1 MNNYWEQL
9 LDKARANHLNLDFD
23 KIKLALGFAEESHQ
37 GQYRKSGD
45 DYIIHPVEVAKIL
58 MDMKMDT
65 DTIVAGLLHDV
76 VEDTLIPIA
85 DIKYNFGDTVATLVD
100 GVTKLKALPNGT
112 KNQAEN
118 IRKMILAMAEN
129 IRVILIKLADRL
141 HNMRTLKFMKPE
153 KQQSISKETLDI
165 YAPLAHRLGMAKIK
179 SELEDMAFSYLHHDE
194 FLEIKRLVDNTKE
207 ERKDYIEN
215 FIRTIIRTLSDLGI
229 KAEVKG
235 RFKHFYSIYKKMYQ
249 KGKEFDD
256 IYDLMGVRVI
266 VDDKATCYHVLGI
279 VHSQYTPVP
288 GRFKD
293 YIAVPK
299 SNNYQ
304 SIHTTIVGPLGKF
317 IEIQIRTK
325 DMDDIA
331 EEGIAA
337 HWNYKE
343 NKKSSKDDNI
353 YGWLRHIIEF
363 QNESDSTEDFI
374 EGVTGDIDRGTVFTF
389 SPKGDIIELP
399 VGATA
404 LDFAFMV
411 HTQVGCKC
419 VGAKVNGRMV
429 TIDHKLKSGD
439 KVEIITSKNS
449 KGPSIDWLDIVVTH
463 GAKGKIRKF
472 LKDENKETVTKI
484 GKDNLE
490 KEASKLGMTLKEIE
504 NDPTLKKHMEKNN
517 IPNLDEFYF
526 YIGEKR
532 SRLDILITKIKTSL
546 EKERAASTLTIE
558 EVLKKKEEKKKEGK
572 NDFGIVIDGINN
584 TLIRFAKCCTPLPGD
599 EIGGFVTKLTG
610 ITVHRKDCANFHAMV
625 EKDPSREIMVK
636 WDENLIETKMNK
648 YNFTFT
654 VVLNDRP
661 NILMEI
667 VNLIANHKIN
677 ITSVNSYEVKKDG
690 DRVVKVKIS
699 TLLYVRAREGVK
711 SEVINIHLTNDNS
724 DTTGETISPKT
735 LHHLQSS
742 RSILLRIASMCYT
755 LFEKSR

>member
-1 MNNYWEQL
+1 MNYWEQL
-9 LDKARANHLNLDFD
+9 LDKAKANHLNLDLD

-45 DYIIHPVEVAKIL
+45 DYIVHPVEVAKIL

-165 YAPLAHRLGMAKIK
+165 YAPLAHRLGMAKVK
-179 SELEDMAFSYLHHDE
+179 SELEDIAFSYLHHDE

-215 FIRTIIRTLSDLGI
+215 FIRTMIRTLSDLGI

-235 RFKHFYSIYKKMYQ
+235 RFKHFYSIYRKMYQ

-256 IYDLMGVRVI
+256 IYDLMGVRII
-266 VDDKATCYHVLGI
+266 VEDKATCYHVLGI

-490 KEASKLGMTLKEIE
+490 KEASKLGMTLKELE

-517 IPNLDEFYF
+517 ITSLDEFYF

-532 SRLDILITKIKTSL
+532 SRLDILINKIKINL

-690 DRVVKVKIS
+690 DRIVKVKIS
-699 TLLYVRAREGVK
+699 IEIKGKTEYDYLINNILK
-711 SEVINIHLTNDNS
+711 LKDVIS
-724 DTTGETISPKT
+724 VE
-735 LHHLQSS
+735 
-742 RSILLRIASMCYT
+742 R
-755 LFEKSR
+755 

>member
-9 LDKARANHLNLDFD
+9 LDKAKANHLNLDFD

-45 DYIIHPVEVAKIL
+45 DYIVHPVEVAKIL

-165 YAPLAHRLGMAKIK
+165 YAPLAHRLGMAKVK
-179 SELEDMAFSYLHHDE
+179 SELEDLAFSYLHHNE
-194 FLEIKRLVDNTKE
+194 FLEIKKLVDNTKE

-215 FIRTIIRTLSDLGI
+215 FIRTMIRTLSELGI

-374 EGVTGDIDRGTVFTF
+374 EGITGDIDRGTVFTF

-449 KGPSIDWLDIVVTH
+449 KGPSIDWLDIVVNH

-490 KEASKLGMTLKEIE
+490 KEASKLGMTLKELE

-532 SRLDILITKIKTSL
+532 SRLDILITKIKNNL

-610 ITVHRKDCANFHAMV
+610 ITVHRKDCPNFHAMV
-625 EKDPSREIMVK
+625 EKDPSREVLVK
-636 WDENLIETKMNK
+636 WDKNLIETKMNK

-699 TLLYVRAREGVK
+699 IEIKAKTEYDYLINNILK
-711 SEVINIHLTNDNS
+711 LKDVIS
-724 DTTGETISPKT
+724 VE
-735 LHHLQSS
+735 
-742 RSILLRIASMCYT
+742 R
-755 LFEKSR
+755 

>member
-1 MNNYWEQL
+1 MNYWEQL
-9 LDKARANHLNLDFD
+9 LDKAKANHLNLDFD

-45 DYIIHPVEVAKIL
+45 DYIVHPVEVAKIL

-165 YAPLAHRLGMAKIK
+165 YAPLAHRLGMAKVK
-179 SELEDMAFSYLHHDE
+179 SELEDLAFSYLHHDE
-194 FLEIKRLVDNTKE
+194 FLEIKKLVDNTKE

-215 FIRTIIRTLSDLGI
+215 FIRTMIRTLSELGI

-325 DMDDIA
+325 DMDEIA

-517 IPNLDEFYF
+517 ISSLDEFYF

-532 SRLDILITKIKTSL
+532 SRLDILINKIKINL

-610 ITVHRKDCANFHAMV
+610 ITVHRKDCPNFHAMI
-625 EKDPSREIMVK
+625 EKDPSREILVK

-690 DRVVKVKIS
+690 DRVIKVKIS
-699 TLLYVRAREGVK
+699 IEIKGKAEYDYLISNILK
-711 SEVINIHLTNDNS
+711 LKDVIS
-724 DTTGETISPKT
+724 VE
-735 LHHLQSS
+735 
-742 RSILLRIASMCYT
+742 R
-755 LFEKSR
+755 

>member
-1 MNNYWEQL
+1 MNYWEQL

-100 GVTKLKALPNGT
+100 GVTKLKTLPNGT

-179 SELEDMAFSYLHHDE
+179 SELEDIAFSYLHHDE

-215 FIRTIIRTLSDLGI
+215 FIRTIIRTLSDLDI

-266 VDDKATCYHVLGI
+266 VEDKATCYHVLGI

-490 KEASKLGMTLKEIE
+490 KEASKLGMTLKELE
-504 NDPTLKKHMEKNN
+504 NDLTLKKHMEKNN
-517 IPNLDEFYF
+517 IPNLEEFYF

-532 SRLDILITKIKTSL
+532 SRLDVLITKIKTSL

-599 EIGGFVTKLTG
+599 DIGGFVTKLTG
-610 ITVHRKDCANFHAMV
+610 ITVHRKDCPNFHAMV

-690 DRVVKVKIS
+690 DRIVKVKIS
-699 TLLYVRAREGVK
+699 IEIKAKTEYDYLINNILK
-711 SEVINIHLTNDNS
+711 LKDVIS
-724 DTTGETISPKT
+724 VE
-735 LHHLQSS
+735 
-742 RSILLRIASMCYT
+742 R
-755 LFEKSR
+755 

>member
-9 LDKARANHLNLDFD
+9 LDKAKANHLNLDFD

-45 DYIIHPVEVAKIL
+45 DYIVHPVEVAKIL

-165 YAPLAHRLGMAKIK
+165 YAPLAHRLGMAKVK
-179 SELEDMAFSYLHHDE
+179 SELEDLAFSYLHHNE
-194 FLEIKRLVDNTKE
+194 FLEIKKLVDNTKE

-215 FIRTIIRTLSDLGI
+215 FIRTMIRTLSELGI

-374 EGVTGDIDRGTVFTF
+374 EGITGDIDRGTVFTF

-490 KEASKLGMTLKEIE
+490 KEASKLGMTLKELE

-532 SRLDILITKIKTSL
+532 SRLDILITKIKNNL

-610 ITVHRKDCANFHAMV
+610 ITVHRKDCPNFHAMV
-625 EKDPSREIMVK
+625 EKDPSREVLVK
-636 WDENLIETKMNK
+636 WDKNLIETKMNK

-699 TLLYVRAREGVK
+699 IEIKAKTEYDYLINNILK
-711 SEVINIHLTNDNS
+711 LKDVIS
-724 DTTGETISPKT
+724 VE
-735 LHHLQSS
+735 
-742 RSILLRIASMCYT
+742 R
-755 LFEKSR
+755 

>member
-9 LDKARANHLNLDFD
+9 LDKAKANHLNLDFD

-100 GVTKLKALPNGT
+100 GVTKLKTLPNGT

-165 YAPLAHRLGMAKIK
+165 YAPLAHRLGMAKVK

-215 FIRTIIRTLSDLGI
+215 FIRTIIRTLSDLDI

-266 VDDKATCYHVLGI
+266 VEDKATCYHVLGI

-490 KEASKLGMTLKEIE
+490 KEASKLGMTLKELE
-504 NDPTLKKHMEKNN
+504 NDLTLKKHMEKNN
-517 IPNLDEFYF
+517 IPNLEEFYF

-532 SRLDILITKIKTSL
+532 SRLDVLITKIKTSL

-599 EIGGFVTKLTG
+599 DIGGFVTKLTG
-610 ITVHRKDCANFHAMV
+610 ITVHRKDCPNFHAMV
-625 EKDPSREIMVK
+625 EKDPSREILVK

-690 DRVVKVKIS
+690 DRIVKVKIS
-699 TLLYVRAREGVK
+699 IEIKAKTEYDYLINNILK
-711 SEVINIHLTNDNS
+711 LKDVIS
-724 DTTGETISPKT
+724 VE
-735 LHHLQSS
+735 
-742 RSILLRIASMCYT
+742 R
-755 LFEKSR
+755 

>member
-1 MNNYWEQL
+1 MNYWEQL
-9 LDKARANHLNLDFD
+9 LDKAKANHLNLDFD

-45 DYIIHPVEVAKIL
+45 DYIVHPVEVAKIL

-165 YAPLAHRLGMAKIK
+165 YAPLAHRLGMAKVK
-179 SELEDMAFSYLHHDE
+179 SELEDLAFSYLHHDE
-194 FLEIKRLVDNTKE
+194 FLEIKKLVDNTKE

-215 FIRTIIRTLSDLGI
+215 FIRTMIRTLSELGI

-325 DMDDIA
+325 DMDEIA

-517 IPNLDEFYF
+517 ISSLDEFYF

-532 SRLDILITKIKTSL
+532 SRLDILINKIKINL

-610 ITVHRKDCANFHAMV
+610 ITVHRKDCPNFHAMI
-625 EKDPSREIMVK
+625 EKDPSREILVK

-667 VNLIANHKIN
+667 VSLIANHKIN
-677 ITSVNSYEVKKDG
+677 ITSLNSYEVKKDG

-699 TLLYVRAREGVK
+699 IEIKAKTEYDYLINNILK
-711 SEVINIHLTNDNS
+711 LKDVIS
-724 DTTGETISPKT
+724 VE
-735 LHHLQSS
+735 
-742 RSILLRIASMCYT
+742 R
-755 LFEKSR
+755 

>member
-1 MNNYWEQL
+1 MNYWEQL
-9 LDKARANHLNLDFD
+9 LDKAKANHLNLDLD

-45 DYIIHPVEVAKIL
+45 DYIVHPVEVAKIL

-165 YAPLAHRLGMAKIK
+165 YAPLAHRLGMAKVK
-179 SELEDMAFSYLHHDE
+179 SELEDLAFSYLHHDE
-194 FLEIKRLVDNTKE
+194 FLEIKKLVDNTKE

-215 FIRTIIRTLSDLGI
+215 FIRTMIRTLSELGI

-517 IPNLDEFYF
+517 ISSLDEFYF

-532 SRLDILITKIKTSL
+532 SRLDILVTKIKNSL

-610 ITVHRKDCANFHAMV
+610 ITVHRKDCPNFHAMI
-625 EKDPSREIMVK
+625 EKDPSREILVK

-667 VNLIANHKIN
+667 VSLIANHKIN
-677 ITSVNSYEVKKDG
+677 ITSLNSYEVKKDG

-699 TLLYVRAREGVK
+699 IEIKAKTEYDYLINNILK
-711 SEVINIHLTNDNS
+711 LKDVIS
-724 DTTGETISPKT
+724 VE
-735 LHHLQSS
+735 
-742 RSILLRIASMCYT
+742 R
-755 LFEKSR
+755 

>member
-179 SELEDMAFSYLHHDE
+179 SELEDIAFSYLHHDE

-266 VDDKATCYHVLGI
+266 VEDKATCYHVLGI

-317 IEIQIRTK
+317 IEIQIRTN

-699 TLLYVRAREGVK
+699 IEIKGKTEYDYLINNILK
-711 SEVINIHLTNDNS
+711 LKDVIS
-724 DTTGETISPKT
+724 VE
-735 LHHLQSS
+735 
-742 RSILLRIASMCYT
+742 R
-755 LFEKSR
+755 

>member
-1 MNNYWEQL
+1 MNYWEQL
-9 LDKARANHLNLDFD
+9 LDKAKANHLNLDFD

-45 DYIIHPVEVAKIL
+45 DYIVHPVEVAKIL

-165 YAPLAHRLGMAKIK
+165 YAPLAHRLGMAKVK
-179 SELEDMAFSYLHHDE
+179 SELEDLAFSYLHHDE
-194 FLEIKRLVDNTKE
+194 FLEIKKLVDNTKE

-215 FIRTIIRTLSDLGI
+215 FIRTMIRTLSELGI

-325 DMDDIA
+325 DMDKIA

-490 KEASKLGMTLKEIE
+490 KEASKLGMTLKELE

-532 SRLDILITKIKTSL
+532 SRLDILVTKIKNSL

-610 ITVHRKDCANFHAMV
+610 ITVHRKDCPNFHAMI
-625 EKDPSREIMVK
+625 EKDPSREILVK

-667 VNLIANHKIN
+667 VSLIANHKIN
-677 ITSVNSYEVKKDG
+677 ITSLNSYEVKKDG

-699 TLLYVRAREGVK
+699 IEIKAKTEYDYLINNILK
-711 SEVINIHLTNDNS
+711 LKDVIS
-724 DTTGETISPKT
+724 VE
-735 LHHLQSS
+735 
-742 RSILLRIASMCYT
+742 R
-755 LFEKSR
+755 

>member
-23 KIKLALGFAEESHQ
+23 KIKLALAFAEESHQ

-45 DYIIHPVEVAKIL
+45 DYIVHPVEVAKIL

-165 YAPLAHRLGMAKIK
+165 YAPLAHRLGMAKVK

-215 FIRTIIRTLSDLGI
+215 FIRTIIRTLSDLDI

-235 RFKHFYSIYKKMYQ
+235 RFKHFYSIYRKMYQ

-266 VDDKATCYHVLGI
+266 VEDKATCYHVLGI

-490 KEASKLGMTLKEIE
+490 KEASKLGMTLKELE

-517 IPNLDEFYF
+517 ILNLDEFYF

-532 SRLDILITKIKTSL
+532 SRLDVLITKIKTNL

-610 ITVHRKDCANFHAMV
+610 ITVHRKDCSNFHAMV
-625 EKDPSREIMVK
+625 EKDPSREILVK
-636 WDENLIETKMNK
+636 WDENLIVTKMNK

-690 DRVVKVKIS
+690 ERVVKVKIS
-699 TLLYVRAREGVK
+699 IEIKAKTEYDYLINNILK
-711 SEVINIHLTNDNS
+711 LKDVIS
-724 DTTGETISPKT
+724 VE
-735 LHHLQSS
+735 
-742 RSILLRIASMCYT
+742 R
-755 LFEKSR
+755 

>member
-1 MNNYWEQL
+1 MNYWEQL
-9 LDKARANHLNLDFD
+9 LDKAKANHLNLDFD
-23 KIKLALGFAEESHQ
+23 KIKLALAFAEESHQ

-45 DYIIHPVEVAKIL
+45 DYIVHPVEVAKIL

-266 VDDKATCYHVLGI
+266 VEDKATCYHVLGI

-610 ITVHRKDCANFHAMV
+610 ITVHRKDCPNFHAMI
-625 EKDPSREIMVK
+625 EKDPSREILVK
-636 WDENLIETKMNK
+636 WDENLLETKMNK

-677 ITSVNSYEVKKDG
+677 ITSLNSYEVKKDG

-699 TLLYVRAREGVK
+699 IEIKGKTEYDYLINNILK
-711 SEVINIHLTNDNS
+711 LKDVIS
-724 DTTGETISPKT
+724 VE
-735 LHHLQSS
+735 
-742 RSILLRIASMCYT
+742 R
-755 LFEKSR
+755 

>member
-165 YAPLAHRLGMAKIK
+165 YAPLAHRLGMAKVK
-179 SELEDMAFSYLHHDE
+179 SELEDLAFSYLHHDE
-194 FLEIKRLVDNTKE
+194 FLEIKKLVDNTKE

-215 FIRTIIRTLSDLGI
+215 FIRTMIRTLSELGI

-325 DMDDIA
+325 DMDEIA

-472 LKDENKETVTKI
+472 LKDENKENVTKL

-517 IPNLDEFYF
+517 ISSLDEFYF

-532 SRLDILITKIKTSL
+532 SRLDILINKIKINL

-610 ITVHRKDCANFHAMV
+610 ITVHRKDCPNFHAMI
-625 EKDPSREIMVK
+625 EKDPSREILVK

-667 VNLIANHKIN
+667 VSLIANHKIN
-677 ITSVNSYEVKKDG
+677 ITSLNSYEVKKDG

-699 TLLYVRAREGVK
+699 IEIKAKTEYDYLINNILK
-711 SEVINIHLTNDNS
+711 LKDVIS
-724 DTTGETISPKT
+724 VE
-735 LHHLQSS
+735 
-742 RSILLRIASMCYT
+742 R
-755 LFEKSR
+755 

>member
-1 MNNYWEQL
+1 MNYWEQL
-9 LDKARANHLNLDFD
+9 LDKAKANHLNLDFD

-179 SELEDMAFSYLHHDE
+179 SELEDIAFSYLHHDE

-215 FIRTIIRTLSDLGI
+215 FIRTIIRTLSDLDI

-266 VDDKATCYHVLGI
+266 VEDKATCYHVLGI

-490 KEASKLGMTLKEIE
+490 KEASKLGMTLKELE
-504 NDPTLKKHMEKNN
+504 NDLTLKKHMEKNN
-517 IPNLDEFYF
+517 IPNLEEFYF

-532 SRLDILITKIKTSL
+532 SRLDVLITKIKTSL

-599 EIGGFVTKLTG
+599 DIGGFVTKLTG
-610 ITVHRKDCANFHAMV
+610 ITVHRKDCPNFHAMV
-625 EKDPSREIMVK
+625 EKDPSREILVK

-690 DRVVKVKIS
+690 DRIVKVKIS
-699 TLLYVRAREGVK
+699 IEIKAKTEYDYLINNILK
-711 SEVINIHLTNDNS
+711 LKDVIS
-724 DTTGETISPKT
+724 VE
-735 LHHLQSS
+735 
-742 RSILLRIASMCYT
+742 R
-755 LFEKSR
+755 

>member
-9 LDKARANHLNLDFD
+9 LDKAKANHLNLDFD

-45 DYIIHPVEVAKIL
+45 DYIVHPVEVAKIL

-165 YAPLAHRLGMAKIK
+165 YAPLAHRLGMAKVK
-179 SELEDMAFSYLHHDE
+179 SELEDLAFSYLHHNE
-194 FLEIKRLVDNTKE
+194 FLEIKKLVDNTKE

-215 FIRTIIRTLSDLGI
+215 FIRTMIRTLSELGI

-517 IPNLDEFYF
+517 ISSLDEFYF

-532 SRLDILITKIKTSL
+532 SRLDILVTKIKNSL

-610 ITVHRKDCANFHAMV
+610 ITVHRKDCPNFHAMI
-625 EKDPSREIMVK
+625 EKDPSREILVK

-667 VNLIANHKIN
+667 VSLIANHKIN
-677 ITSVNSYEVKKDG
+677 ITSLNSYEVKKDG

-699 TLLYVRAREGVK
+699 IEIKAKTEYDYLINNILK
-711 SEVINIHLTNDNS
+711 LKDVIS
-724 DTTGETISPKT
+724 VE
-735 LHHLQSS
+735 
-742 RSILLRIASMCYT
+742 R
-755 LFEKSR
+755 

>member
-266 VDDKATCYHVLGI
+266 VEDKATCYHVLGI

-374 EGVTGDIDRGTVFTF
+374 EGVTGDIDKGTVFTF

-532 SRLDILITKIKTSL
+532 SRLDILITKIKTTL

-625 EKDPSREIMVK
+625 EKDPSREIIVK

-699 TLLYVRAREGVK
+699 IEIKGKTEYDYLINNILK
-711 SEVINIHLTNDNS
+711 LKDVIS
-724 DTTGETISPKT
+724 VE
-735 LHHLQSS
+735 
-742 RSILLRIASMCYT
+742 R
-755 LFEKSR
+755 

>member
-23 KIKLALGFAEESHQ
+23 KIKLALAFAEESHQ

-45 DYIIHPVEVAKIL
+45 DYIVHPVEVAKIL

-215 FIRTIIRTLSDLGI
+215 FIRTIIRTLSDLDI

-235 RFKHFYSIYKKMYQ
+235 RFKHFYSIYRKMYQ

-266 VDDKATCYHVLGI
+266 VEDKATCYHVLGI

-490 KEASKLGMTLKEIE
+490 KEASKLGMTLKELE

-517 IPNLDEFYF
+517 ILNLDEFYF

-532 SRLDILITKIKTSL
+532 SRLDVLITKIKTNL

-610 ITVHRKDCANFHAMV
+610 ITVHRKDCPNFHAMV
-625 EKDPSREIMVK
+625 EKDPSREILVK
-636 WDENLIETKMNK
+636 WDENLIVTKMNK

-690 DRVVKVKIS
+690 ERVVKVKIS
-699 TLLYVRAREGVK
+699 IEIKAKTEYDYLINNILK
-711 SEVINIHLTNDNS
+711 LKDVIS
-724 DTTGETISPKT
+724 VE
-735 LHHLQSS
+735 
-742 RSILLRIASMCYT
+742 R
-755 LFEKSR
+755 

>member
-1 MNNYWEQL
+1 MNYWEQL
-9 LDKARANHLNLDFD
+9 LDKAKANHLNLDFD

-45 DYIIHPVEVAKIL
+45 DYIVHPVEVAKIL

-215 FIRTIIRTLSDLGI
+215 FIRTMIRTLSELGI

-325 DMDDIA
+325 DMDEIA

-517 IPNLDEFYF
+517 ISSLDEFYF

-532 SRLDILITKIKTSL
+532 SRLDILVTKIKNSL

-610 ITVHRKDCANFHAMV
+610 ITVHRKDCPNFHAMI
-625 EKDPSREIMVK
+625 EKDPSREILVK

-667 VNLIANHKIN
+667 VSLIANHKIN
-677 ITSVNSYEVKKDG
+677 ITSLNSYEVKKDG

-699 TLLYVRAREGVK
+699 IEIKAKTEYDYLINNILK
-711 SEVINIHLTNDNS
+711 LKDVIS
-724 DTTGETISPKT
+724 VE
-735 LHHLQSS
+735 
-742 RSILLRIASMCYT
+742 R
-755 LFEKSR
+755 

>member
-1 MNNYWEQL
+1 MNYWEQL
-9 LDKARANHLNLDFD
+9 LDKAKANHLNLDLD

-45 DYIIHPVEVAKIL
+45 DYIVHPVEVAKIL

-165 YAPLAHRLGMAKIK
+165 YAPLAHRLGMAKVK
-179 SELEDMAFSYLHHDE
+179 SELEDIAFSYLHHDE

-215 FIRTIIRTLSDLGI
+215 FIRTMIRTLSDLGI

-235 RFKHFYSIYKKMYQ
+235 RFKHFYSIYRKMYQ

-256 IYDLMGVRVI
+256 IYDLMGVRII
-266 VDDKATCYHVLGI
+266 VEDKATCYHVLGI

-374 EGVTGDIDRGTVFTF
+374 EGITGDIDRGTVFTF

-490 KEASKLGMTLKEIE
+490 KEASKLGMTLKELE

-517 IPNLDEFYF
+517 ITSLDEFYF

-532 SRLDILITKIKTSL
+532 SRLDILINKIKINL

-610 ITVHRKDCANFHAMV
+610 ITVHRKDCPNFHAMI
-625 EKDPSREIMVK
+625 EKDPSREILVK

-661 NILMEI
+661 SILMEI

-677 ITSVNSYEVKKDG
+677 ITSVNSHEVKKDG
-690 DRVVKVKIS
+690 DRVIKVKIS
-699 TLLYVRAREGVK
+699 IEIKGKTEYDYLISNILK
-711 SEVINIHLTNDNS
+711 LKDVIS
-724 DTTGETISPKT
+724 VE
-735 LHHLQSS
+735 
-742 RSILLRIASMCYT
+742 R
-755 LFEKSR
+755 

>member
-1 MNNYWEQL
+1 MNYWEQL
-9 LDKARANHLNLDFD
+9 LDKAKANHLNLDFD

-45 DYIIHPVEVAKIL
+45 DYIVHPVEVAKIL

-153 KQQSISKETLDI
+153 KQPSISKETLDI
-165 YAPLAHRLGMAKIK
+165 YAPLAHRLGMAKVK
-179 SELEDMAFSYLHHDE
+179 SELEDLAFSYLHHDE
-194 FLEIKRLVDNTKE
+194 FLEIKKLVDNTKE

-215 FIRTIIRTLSDLGI
+215 FIRTMIRTLSELGI

-325 DMDDIA
+325 DMDEIA

-517 IPNLDEFYF
+517 ISSLDEFYF

-532 SRLDILITKIKTSL
+532 SRLDILVTKIKNSL

-610 ITVHRKDCANFHAMV
+610 ITVHRKDCPNFHAMI
-625 EKDPSREIMVK
+625 EKDPSREILVK

-667 VNLIANHKIN
+667 VSLIANHKIN
-677 ITSVNSYEVKKDG
+677 ITSLNSYEVKKDG

-699 TLLYVRAREGVK
+699 IEIKAKTEYDYLINNILK
-711 SEVINIHLTNDNS
+711 LTDVIS
-724 DTTGETISPKT
+724 VE
-735 LHHLQSS
+735 
-742 RSILLRIASMCYT
+742 R
-755 LFEKSR
+755 

>member
-1 MNNYWEQL
+1 MNYWEQL
-9 LDKARANHLNLDFD
+9 LDKAKANHLNLDFD

-45 DYIIHPVEVAKIL
+45 DYIVHPVEVAKIL

-165 YAPLAHRLGMAKIK
+165 YAPLAHRLGMAKVK
-179 SELEDMAFSYLHHDE
+179 SELEDIAFSYLHHDE

-215 FIRTIIRTLSDLGI
+215 FIRTMIRTLSDLGI

-235 RFKHFYSIYKKMYQ
+235 RFKHFYSIYRKMYQ
-249 KGKEFDD
+249 KGKDFDD
-256 IYDLMGVRVI
+256 IYDLIGVRVI
-266 VDDKATCYHVLGI
+266 VEDKATCYHVLGI

-472 LKDENKETVTKI
+472 LKDENKENVTKL

-532 SRLDILITKIKTSL
+532 SRLDVLITKIKTNL

-699 TLLYVRAREGVK
+699 IEIKGKTEYDYLINNILK
-711 SEVINIHLTNDNS
+711 LKDVIS
-724 DTTGETISPKT
+724 VE
-735 LHHLQSS
+735 
-742 RSILLRIASMCYT
+742 R
-755 LFEKSR
+755 

>member
-9 LDKARANHLNLDFD
+9 LDKAKANHLNLDFD

-100 GVTKLKALPNGT
+100 GVTKLKTLPNGT

-179 SELEDMAFSYLHHDE
+179 SELEDIAFSYLHHDE

-215 FIRTIIRTLSDLGI
+215 FIRTIIRTLSDLDI

-266 VDDKATCYHVLGI
+266 VEDKATCYHVLGI

-490 KEASKLGMTLKEIE
+490 KEASKLGMTLKELE
-504 NDPTLKKHMEKNN
+504 NDLTLKKHMEKNN
-517 IPNLDEFYF
+517 IPNLEEFYF

-532 SRLDILITKIKTSL
+532 SRLDVLITKIKTSL

-599 EIGGFVTKLTG
+599 DIGGFVTKLTG
-610 ITVHRKDCANFHAMV
+610 ITVHRKDCPNFHAMV
-625 EKDPSREIMVK
+625 EKDPSREILVK

-690 DRVVKVKIS
+690 DRIVKVKIS
-699 TLLYVRAREGVK
+699 IEIKAKTEYDYLINNILK
-711 SEVINIHLTNDNS
+711 LKDVIS
-724 DTTGETISPKT
+724 VE
-735 LHHLQSS
+735 
-742 RSILLRIASMCYT
+742 R
-755 LFEKSR
+755 

>member
-1 MNNYWEQL
+1 MNYWEKL
-9 LDKARANHLNLDFD
+9 LERAKKNHLELDFD
-23 KIKLALGFAEESHQ
+23 KIKLALVFAEESHV

-45 DYIIHPVEVAKIL
+45 DYIIHPVEVAEIL

-85 DIKYNFGDTVATLVD
+85 DIKYNFGDTVALLVD
-100 GVTKLKALPNGT
+100 GVTKLQTLPNGT

-153 KQQSISKETLDI
+153 KQISISKETLDI

-179 SELEDMAFSYLHHDE
+179 SELEDRAFSFLHHDE
-194 FLEIKRLVDNTKE
+194 FLEIKKLVDNTKE
-207 ERKDYIEN
+207 ERKDYIDN
-215 FIRTIIRTLSDLGI
+215 FIRTMTRLLVDSGI
-229 KAEVKG
+229 KSEVKG

-266 VDDKATCYHVLGI
+266 VGDKEECYHVLGL
-279 VHSQYTPVP
+279 VHSKYLPVP

-374 EGVTGDIDRGTVFTF
+374 DGVTGDIDKGTVFTF
-389 SPKGDIIELP
+389 SPKGDILELP
-399 VGATA
+399 VGSTA
-404 LDFAFMV
+404 LDFAFAV

-429 TIDHKLKSGD
+429 TIDHKLKNGD

-472 LKDENKETVTKI
+472 LKDENKELVVKL
-484 GKDNLE
+484 GRDNLE
-490 KEASKLGMTLKEIE
+490 KEAVKLGMSLKELE
-504 NDPTLKKHMEKNN
+504 VDPTVKKHMEKNN
-517 IPNLDEFYF
+517 IPNLEEFYF
-526 YIGEKR
+526 HIGEKR
-532 SRLDILITKIKTSL
+532 SRLDILIGKVKAKL
-546 EKERAASTLTIE
+546 EKERVASSLTLE
-558 EVLKKKEEKKKEGK
+558 EVLKKNEEKKKDGK

-610 ITVHRKDCANFHAMV
+610 ITVHRHNCSNFKAMV
-625 EKDPSREIMVK
+625 EKDPSREISVK
-636 WDENLIETKMNK
+636 WDDNLLETKANR
-648 YNFTFT
+648 YNFSFNI
-654 VVLNDRP
+654 VARDRQSL
-661 NILMEI
+661 LMDI
-667 VNLIANHKIN
+667 INLIANHKIN
-677 ITSVNSYEVKKDG
+677 VTSLNSSEMKNNGEKL
-690 DRVVKVKIS
+690 VKVRIS
-699 TLLYVRAREGVK
+699 IE
-711 SEVINIHLTNDNS
+711 I
-724 DTTGETISPKT
+724 
-735 LHHLQSS
+735 
-742 RSILLRIASMCYT
+742 
-755 LFEKSR
+755 KSRTEYDYLLNNILKIKDVISVER

>member
-266 VDDKATCYHVLGI
+266 VEDKATCYHVLGI

-449 KGPSIDWLDIVVTH
+449 KGPSIDWLDIVITH

-699 TLLYVRAREGVK
+699 IEIKGKTEYDYLINNILK
-711 SEVINIHLTNDNS
+711 LKDVIS
-724 DTTGETISPKT
+724 VE
-735 LHHLQSS
+735 
-742 RSILLRIASMCYT
+742 R
-755 LFEKSR
+755 

>member
-23 KIKLALGFAEESHQ
+23 KIKLVLGFAEESHQ

-179 SELEDMAFSYLHHDE
+179 SELEDIAFSYLHHDE

-266 VDDKATCYHVLGI
+266 VEDKATCYHVLGI

-699 TLLYVRAREGVK
+699 IEIKGKTEYDYLINNILK
-711 SEVINIHLTNDNS
+711 LKDVIS
-724 DTTGETISPKT
+724 VE
-735 LHHLQSS
+735 
-742 RSILLRIASMCYT
+742 R
-755 LFEKSR
+755 

>member
-266 VDDKATCYHVLGI
+266 VDNKATCYHVLGI

-490 KEASKLGMTLKEIE
+490 KEASKLGMTLKELE

-517 IPNLDEFYF
+517 IPTLDEFYF

-610 ITVHRKDCANFHAMV
+610 ITVHRKDCPNFHAML

-648 YNFTFT
+648 YDFTFT

-690 DRVVKVKIS
+690 DKIMKVKIS
-699 TLLYVRAREGVK
+699 IEIKGKTEYDYLINNILK
-711 SEVINIHLTNDNS
+711 LKDVIS
-724 DTTGETISPKT
+724 VE
-735 LHHLQSS
+735 
-742 RSILLRIASMCYT
+742 R
-755 LFEKSR
+755 

>member
-1 MNNYWEQL
+1 MNYWEQL
-9 LDKARANHLNLDFD
+9 LDKAKANHLNLDFD
-23 KIKLALGFAEESHQ
+23 KIKLALCFAEESHQ

-45 DYIIHPVEVAKIL
+45 DYIVHPVEVAKIL

-179 SELEDMAFSYLHHDE
+179 SELEDIAFSYLHHDE

-532 SRLDILITKIKTSL
+532 SRLDILINKIKINL

-610 ITVHRKDCANFHAMV
+610 ITVHRKDCPNFHAMI
-625 EKDPSREIMVK
+625 EKDPSREILVK

-661 NILMEI
+661 SILMEI

-677 ITSVNSYEVKKDG
+677 ITSVNSHEVKKDG
-690 DRVVKVKIS
+690 DRVIKVKIS
-699 TLLYVRAREGVK
+699 IEIKGKTEYDYLISNILK
-711 SEVINIHLTNDNS
+711 LKDVIS
-724 DTTGETISPKT
+724 VE
-735 LHHLQSS
+735 
-742 RSILLRIASMCYT
+742 R
-755 LFEKSR
+755 

>member
-179 SELEDMAFSYLHHDE
+179 SELEDMAFSYLHHNE

-266 VDDKATCYHVLGI
+266 VEDKATCYHVLGI

-399 VGATA
+399 IGATA

-484 GKDNLE
+484 GRDNLE

-517 IPNLDEFYF
+517 IPSLDEFYF

-699 TLLYVRAREGVK
+699 IEIKGKTEYDYLINNILK
-711 SEVINIHLTNDNS
+711 LKDVIS
-724 DTTGETISPKT
+724 VE
-735 LHHLQSS
+735 
-742 RSILLRIASMCYT
+742 R
-755 LFEKSR
+755 

>member
-1 MNNYWEQL
+1 MNYWEQL
-9 LDKARANHLNLDFD
+9 LDKAKANHLNLDFD

-45 DYIIHPVEVAKIL
+45 DYIVHPVEVAKIL

-165 YAPLAHRLGMAKIK
+165 YAPLAHRLGMAKVK
-179 SELEDMAFSYLHHDE
+179 SELEDIAFSYLHHDE

-215 FIRTIIRTLSDLGI
+215 FIRTMIRTLSELGI

-235 RFKHFYSIYKKMYQ
+235 RFKHFYSIYRKMYQ
-249 KGKEFDD
+249 KGKDFDD

-266 VDDKATCYHVLGI
+266 VEDKATCYHVLGI

-490 KEASKLGMTLKEIE
+490 KEASKLGMTLKELE

-532 SRLDILITKIKTSL
+532 SRLDILVTKIKNSL

-610 ITVHRKDCANFHAMV
+610 ITVHRKDCPNFHAMI
-625 EKDPSREIMVK
+625 EKDPSREILVK

-667 VNLIANHKIN
+667 VSLIANHKIN
-677 ITSVNSYEVKKDG
+677 ITSLNSYEVKKDG

-699 TLLYVRAREGVK
+699 IEIKAKTEYDYLINNILK
-711 SEVINIHLTNDNS
+711 LKDVIS
-724 DTTGETISPKT
+724 VE
-735 LHHLQSS
+735 
-742 RSILLRIASMCYT
+742 R
-755 LFEKSR
+755 

>member
-1 MNNYWEQL
+1 MNYWEQL
-9 LDKARANHLNLDFD
+9 LDKAKANHLNLDFD

-45 DYIIHPVEVAKIL
+45 DYIVHPVEVAKIL

-165 YAPLAHRLGMAKIK
+165 YAPLAHRLGMAKVK
-179 SELEDMAFSYLHHDE
+179 SELEDIAFSYLHHDE

-215 FIRTIIRTLSDLGI
+215 FIRTMIRTLSELGI

-235 RFKHFYSIYKKMYQ
+235 RFKHFYSIYRKMYQ
-249 KGKEFDD
+249 KGKDFDD

-266 VDDKATCYHVLGI
+266 VEDKATCYHVLGI

-517 IPNLDEFYF
+517 ITSLDEFYF

-532 SRLDILITKIKTSL
+532 SRLDILINKIKINL

-572 NDFGIVIDGINN
+572 NDFGIVIDGVNN

-610 ITVHRKDCANFHAMV
+610 ITVHRKDCPNFHAMI
-625 EKDPSREIMVK
+625 EKDPSREILVK

-690 DRVVKVKIS
+690 DRVIKVKIS
-699 TLLYVRAREGVK
+699 IEIKGKAEYDYLISNILK
-711 SEVINIHLTNDNS
+711 LKDVIS
-724 DTTGETISPKT
+724 VE
-735 LHHLQSS
+735 
-742 RSILLRIASMCYT
+742 R
-755 LFEKSR
+755 

>member
-1 MNNYWEQL
+1 MNYWEQL
-9 LDKARANHLNLDFD
+9 LDKAKANHLNLDFD

-45 DYIIHPVEVAKIL
+45 DYIVHPVEVAKIL

-165 YAPLAHRLGMAKIK
+165 YAPLAHRLGMAKVK
-179 SELEDMAFSYLHHDE
+179 SELEDIAFSYLHHDE

-215 FIRTIIRTLSDLGI
+215 FIRTIIRTLSDLEI

-256 IYDLMGVRVI
+256 IYDLMGVRII
-266 VDDKATCYHVLGI
+266 VEDKATCYHVLGI

-472 LKDENKETVTKI
+472 LKDENKEIVSKL

-504 NDPTLKKHMEKNN
+504 NDSTLKKHMEKNN
-517 IPNLDEFYF
+517 ISSLDEFYF

-532 SRLDILITKIKTSL
+532 SRLDILINKIKVNL

-610 ITVHRKDCANFHAMV
+610 ITVHRKDCPNFHAMI
-625 EKDPSREIMVK
+625 EKDPSREILVK

-667 VNLIANHKIN
+667 VSLIANHKIN
-677 ITSVNSYEVKKDG
+677 ITSLNSYEVKKDG

-699 TLLYVRAREGVK
+699 IEIKAKTEYDYLINNILK
-711 SEVINIHLTNDNS
+711 LKDVIS
-724 DTTGETISPKT
+724 VE
-735 LHHLQSS
+735 
-742 RSILLRIASMCYT
+742 R
-755 LFEKSR
+755 

>member
-1 MNNYWEQL
+1 MNYWEQL
-9 LDKARANHLNLDFD
+9 LDKAKANHLNLDFD

-45 DYIIHPVEVAKIL
+45 DYIVHPVEVAKIL

-165 YAPLAHRLGMAKIK
+165 YAPLAHRLGMAKVK
-179 SELEDMAFSYLHHDE
+179 SELEDIAFSYLHHDE

-215 FIRTIIRTLSDLGI
+215 FIRTMIRTLSELGI

-235 RFKHFYSIYKKMYQ
+235 RFKHFYSIYRKMYQ
-249 KGKEFDD
+249 KGKDFDD

-266 VDDKATCYHVLGI
+266 VEDKATCYHVLGI

-472 LKDENKETVTKI
+472 LKDENKENVTKL

-504 NDPTLKKHMEKNN
+504 NDLTLKKHMEKNN
-517 IPNLDEFYF
+517 ISSLDEFYF

-532 SRLDILITKIKTSL
+532 SRLDILINKIKINL

-572 NDFGIVIDGINN
+572 NDFGIVIDGVNN

-610 ITVHRKDCANFHAMV
+610 ITVHRKDCPNFHAMI
-625 EKDPSREIMVK
+625 EKDPSREILVK

-690 DRVVKVKIS
+690 DRVIKVKIS
-699 TLLYVRAREGVK
+699 IEIKGKAEYDYLISNILK
-711 SEVINIHLTNDNS
+711 LKDVIS
-724 DTTGETISPKT
+724 VE
-735 LHHLQSS
+735 
-742 RSILLRIASMCYT
+742 R
-755 LFEKSR
+755 

>member
-1 MNNYWEQL
+1 MNYWEQL
-9 LDKARANHLNLDFD
+9 LDKAKANHLNLDLD

-45 DYIIHPVEVAKIL
+45 DYIVHPVEVAKIL

-165 YAPLAHRLGMAKIK
+165 YAPLAHRLGMAKVK

-215 FIRTIIRTLSDLGI
+215 FIRTIIRTLSDLDI

-235 RFKHFYSIYKKMYQ
+235 RFKHFYSIYRKMYQ

-266 VDDKATCYHVLGI
+266 VEDKATCYHVLGI

-490 KEASKLGMTLKEIE
+490 KEASKLGMTLKELE

-517 IPNLDEFYF
+517 ILNLDEFYF

-532 SRLDILITKIKTSL
+532 SRLDVLITKIKTNL

-610 ITVHRKDCANFHAMV
+610 ITVHRKDCSNFHAMV
-625 EKDPSREIMVK
+625 EKDPSREILVK
-636 WDENLIETKMNK
+636 WDENLIVTKMNK

-690 DRVVKVKIS
+690 ERVVKVKIS
-699 TLLYVRAREGVK
+699 IEIKAKTEYDYLINNILK
-711 SEVINIHLTNDNS
+711 LKDVIS
-724 DTTGETISPKT
+724 VE
-735 LHHLQSS
+735 
-742 RSILLRIASMCYT
+742 R
-755 LFEKSR
+755 

>member
-266 VDDKATCYHVLGI
+266 VEDKATCYHVLGI

-532 SRLDILITKIKTSL
+532 SRLDILITKIKTNL

-610 ITVHRKDCANFHAMV
+610 ITVHRKDCVNFHAMV

-648 YNFTFT
+648 YDFTFT

-690 DRVVKVKIS
+690 DKIMKVKIS
-699 TLLYVRAREGVK
+699 IEIKGKTEYDYLINNILK
-711 SEVINIHLTNDNS
+711 LKDVIS
-724 DTTGETISPKT
+724 VE
-735 LHHLQSS
+735 
-742 RSILLRIASMCYT
+742 R
-755 LFEKSR
+755 

>member
-266 VDDKATCYHVLGI
+266 VNDKATCYHVLGI

-532 SRLDILITKIKTSL
+532 SRLDVLVTKIKTSL

-699 TLLYVRAREGVK
+699 IEIKGKTEYDYLINNILK
-711 SEVINIHLTNDNS
+711 LKDVIS
-724 DTTGETISPKT
+724 VE
-735 LHHLQSS
+735 
-742 RSILLRIASMCYT
+742 R
-755 LFEKSR
+755 

>member
-1 MNNYWEQL
+1 MNYWEQL
-9 LDKARANHLNLDFD
+9 LDKAKANHLNLDFD

-45 DYIIHPVEVAKIL
+45 DYIVHPVEVAKIL

-165 YAPLAHRLGMAKIK
+165 YAPLAHRLGMAKVK
-179 SELEDMAFSYLHHDE
+179 SELEDLAFSYLHHDE
-194 FLEIKRLVDNTKE
+194 FLEIKKLVDNTKE

-215 FIRTIIRTLSDLGI
+215 FIRTMIRTLSELGI

-279 VHSQYTPVP
+279 DHSQYTPVP

-325 DMDDIA
+325 DMDEIA

-517 IPNLDEFYF
+517 ISSLDEFYF

-532 SRLDILITKIKTSL
+532 SRLDILVTKIKNSL

-610 ITVHRKDCANFHAMV
+610 ITVHRKDCPNFHAMI
-625 EKDPSREIMVK
+625 EKDPSREILVK

-667 VNLIANHKIN
+667 VSLIANHKIN
-677 ITSVNSYEVKKDG
+677 ITSLNSYEVKKDG

-699 TLLYVRAREGVK
+699 IEIKAKTEYDYLINNILK
-711 SEVINIHLTNDNS
+711 LKDVIS
-724 DTTGETISPKT
+724 VE
-735 LHHLQSS
+735 
-742 RSILLRIASMCYT
+742 R
-755 LFEKSR
+755 